1 MSSQSMQLVRAIAD
15 IAIAIEFTD
24 ENLINP
30 DVAIEMQESIA
41 GTLQS
46 LDEVNRKDIAD
57 IFESIST
64 HYNGEIEKYVRSLP
78 VNYGIKSGDK

>member
-1 MSSQSMQLVRAIAD
+1 MSSQSIQLVKVIAD
-15 IAIAIEFTD
+15 IAIALEFTD

-46 LDEVNRKDIAD
+46 LDEVNRKYIAD
-57 IFESIST
+57 VFESIAT
-64 HYNGEIEKYVRSLP
+64 YYNGEIADYVRSLP
-78 VNYGIKSGDK
+78 ANYGIK

>member
-1 MSSQSMQLVRAIAD
+1 MSSQSKQLVKVIAD
-15 IAIAIEFTD
+15 IAIALEFT
-24 ENLINP
+24 EETLINP

-57 IFESIST
+57 VFESISAL
-64 HYNGEIEKYVRSLP
+64 YNGEIADYVRSLP
-78 VNYGIKSGDK
+78 ANYGIK

>member
-1 MSSQSMQLVRAIAD
+1 MSSQSIQLVKAIAD
-15 IAIAIEFTD
+15 IAIALEFTD

-64 HYNGEIEKYVRSLP
+64 QYNEEIEKYVRSLP
-78 VNYGIKSGDK
+78 TNYGIK